1 MSRLIATVS
10 KIQSCDNLNIVE
22 FNFHEIKL
30 TMMSL
35 DLNATLKVGSKV
47 KLLVKPTHIAL
58 AKEFSG
64 EVSYSNQLPT
74 TIVSLEN
81 GTLLSSIELEIFDV
95 KIESVI
101 TLNSSKRMNLMVGD
115 KVTAFIKASD
125 LSIGEILND

>member
-101 TLNSSKRMNLMVGD
+101 TLNSSKRMNLMLGD

>member
-1 MSRLIATVS
+1 MSRLIATVN

-101 TLNSSKRMNLMVGD
+101 TLNSSKRMNLMLGD